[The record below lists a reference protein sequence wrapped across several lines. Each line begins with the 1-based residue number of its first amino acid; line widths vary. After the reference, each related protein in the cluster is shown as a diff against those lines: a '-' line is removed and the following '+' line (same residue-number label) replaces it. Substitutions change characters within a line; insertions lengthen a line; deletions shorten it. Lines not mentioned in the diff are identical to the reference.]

1 MVADVEELREF
12 ALTLE
17 RAYEVFVHGRRKF
30 RVGSLVF
37 VAFSRDE
44 EIIEF
49 AFPKE
54 ERDGLVASDPETF
67 LLPAPSDLR
76 FNWVGARLARLDP
89 VEAREYVVEAWAMC
103 VPQKLVRAWLAA
115 HPEGPG

>member
-1 MVADVEELREF
+1 MADVEDVRAF

-17 RAYEVFVHGRRKF
+17 RAYEVFVRDRRKF

-44 EIIEF
+44 ETIEF

-54 ERDGLVASDPETF
+54 EREGLIAGDPDTF
-67 LLPAPSDLR
+67 ALPAPSDLR
-76 FNWVGARLARLDP
+76 FNWVRARLDRLEAA
-89 VEAREYVVEAWAMC
+89 EAREFVVEAWRMC
-103 VPQKLVRAWLAA
+103 VSQKVSRAWDTA
-115 HPEGPG
+115 HPDGV

>member
-1 MVADVEELREF
+1 MAEVEDVRAF

-30 RVGSLVF
+30 RVRSLVF

-49 AFPKE
+49 AFPRQ
-54 ERDGLVASDPETF
+54 ERDGLVASDPDTF
-67 LLPAPSDLR
+67 LLPAPADLR
-76 FNWVGARLARLDP
+76 FNWVGARLACLDP
-89 VEAREYVVEAWAMC
+89 VEAREFVVEAWAMC
-103 VPQKLVRAWLAA
+103 VPQKLMRAWVAA
-115 HPEGPG
+115 HPDGPG